1 MDVLLVDD
9 DAQMRLSIRRALRQ
23 IGFESADIAEAG
35 DGNEAL
41 QRLEDASQGGRTM
54 RLIVTDC
61 QMPNMDGIRL
71 TRALRAAGVSV
82 PILMLSGVDDR
93 AVINAALTAGV
104 SNFLHKPVTL
114 DLLRDALHQLLGD
127 LPAAAA

>member
-1 MDVLLVDD
+1 
-9 DAQMRLSIRRALRQ
+9 AQMRLSIRRALRQ
-23 IGFESADIAEAG
+23 IGFDGAEIAEAG
-35 DGNEAL
+35 DGAEAL
-41 QRLEDASQGGRTM
+41 QRLEDASGGGRTM

-71 TRALRAAGVSV
+71 TRALRAAGISV

-93 AVINAALTAGV
+93 AIVNAALTAGV

-114 DLLRDALHQLLGD
+114 EL
-127 LPAAAA
+127 

>member
-23 IGFESADIAEAG
+23 IGFDGAEIAEAG